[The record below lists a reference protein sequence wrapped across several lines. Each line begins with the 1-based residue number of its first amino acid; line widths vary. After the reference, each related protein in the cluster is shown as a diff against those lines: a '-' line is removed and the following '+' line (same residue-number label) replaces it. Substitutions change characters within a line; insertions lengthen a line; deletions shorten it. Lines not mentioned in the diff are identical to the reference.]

1 MRDSLRAH
9 GVVDAVRRKVSIGV
23 PVKPVGAGLSFAS
36 SPDGGE
42 HARTDR
48 EDSMITRRHTLATL
62 AASTIAAPAGLRAQ
76 STVSWLAYSYV
87 PAATLAPARVFQE
100 IIERIAKET
109 SNGFQIK
116 YHLGGSLSIK
126 VTDITTAVGDN
137 VVQLAD
143 DGFQQGNVPITGILR
158 LPMLITNAQEF
169 EKALAIMKPYVER
182 AYDKRGAVLLST
194 YYFPVQIAWS
204 SKKLTSLDEL
214 KGQKIRAT
222 SPEQIEFLKRFGAN
236 GLTVGAP
243 EVPSALERGVV
254 DGVLT
259 ANAGGGKIWKD
270 LLKYCYE
277 IPLNYFEGNV
287 IANKEA
293 YAKLPANYRD
303 VLTKAVVDLSPKIT
317 RMLADEESEEKAKRK
332 AEGMVQTTATA
343 AEIKLGAERMESF
356 WNDWAKT
363 KGAETQEALKKV
375 REALGR

>member
-1 MRDSLRAH
+1 
-9 GVVDAVRRKVSIGV
+9 
-23 PVKPVGAGLSFAS
+23 
-36 SPDGGE
+36 
-42 HARTDR
+42 
-48 EDSMITRRHTLATL
+48 MITRRHTLAGL
-62 AASTIAAPAGLRAQ
+62 AAGSLAAPAVVRAQ
-76 STVSWLAYSYV
+76 TSVNWIAYSYV
-87 PAATLAPARVFQE
+87 PAATIAPAKVFQE
-100 IIERIAKET
+100 IIDRVSKET
-109 SNGFQIK
+109 SGGFTIK

-137 VVQLAD
+137 VIQLGD

-169 EKALAIMKPYVER
+169 EKALAIMKPYVEK
-182 AYDKRGAVLLST
+182 AYDKKGATLLST

-204 SKKLTSLDEL
+204 SKKLTSLEDL

-259 ANAGGGKIWKD
+259 ANAGGGKVWKD
-270 LLKYCYE
+270 LLKYSYE
-277 IPLNYFEGNV
+277 IGLNFFEANI

-303 VLTKAVVDLSPKIT
+303 TLAKAVVELSP
-317 RMLADEESEEKAKRK
+317 RMTKMMEAEEGEEKAKRK
-332 AEGMVQTTATA
+332 AEGMVQTAATP
-343 AEIKLGAERMESF
+343 EEYKRGAERMASY
-356 WNDWAKT
+356 WDDWAKT

>member
-1 MRDSLRAH
+1 M
-9 GVVDAVRRKVSIGV
+9 
-23 PVKPVGAGLSFAS
+23 PVL
-36 SPDGGE
+36 
-42 HARTDR
+42 
-48 EDSMITRRHTLATL
+48 
-62 AASTIAAPAGLRAQ
+62 LRAQ
-76 STVSWLAYSYV
+76 TAVNWLAYSYV
-87 PAATLAPARVFQE
+87 PAATLAPAKVFQE
-100 IIERIAKET
+100 IIERVSKET
-109 SNGFQIK
+109 NGGFQIK

-137 VVQLAD
+137 VIQLAD

-169 EKALAIMKPYVER
+169 EKALAIMKPYVEK
-182 AYDKRGAVLLST
+182 AYDKKGAIVLST
-194 YYFPVQIAWS
+194 YYFPMQIAWS
-204 SKKLTSLDEL
+204 SKKLTSLEDL

-277 IPLNYFEGNV
+277 IGLNFFEANIV
-287 IANKEA
+287 ANKEA
-293 YAKLPANYRD
+293 YAKLPANYRES
-303 VLTKAVVDLSPKIT
+303 LTRAVVDLSPKMT
-317 RMLADEESEEKAKRK
+317 QMMAQEEGEEKAKRK
-332 AEGMVQTTATA
+332 AEGMVQTSATPD
-343 AEIKLGAERMESF
+343 EYKRGAERMASYWDE
-356 WNDWAKT
+356 WAKA
-363 KGAETQEALKKV
+363 KGADTQEALKKV

>member
-1 MRDSLRAH
+1 
-9 GVVDAVRRKVSIGV
+9 
-23 PVKPVGAGLSFAS
+23 
-36 SPDGGE
+36 
-42 HARTDR
+42 
-48 EDSMITRRHTLATL
+48 MITRRHTLAVL
-62 AASTIAAPAGLRAQ
+62 AAGSVSTPALLGAQ
-76 STVSWLAYSYV
+76 TPTTWTAYTYV

-100 IIERIAKET
+100 IIARVSKET
-109 SNGFQIK
+109 NGGLQIK

-137 VVQLAD
+137 VIQLGD
-143 DGFQQGNVPITGILR
+143 DGFQQGNVPITGVLR

-182 AYDKRGAVLLST
+182 AYDKKGATVLAT
-194 YYFPVQIAWS
+194 YYFPVQIAFS

-270 LLKYCYE
+270 LVKYSYE
-277 IPLNYFEGNV
+277 IGLNFFEANIIV
-287 IANKEA
+287 NKEA

-303 VLTKAVVDLSPKIT
+303 PLTKAVVDLAPKMT
-317 RMLADEESEEKAKRK
+317 QMMAGEESEEKAKRK
-332 AEGMVQTTATA
+332 AEGMVQTTATP
-343 AEIKLGAERMESF
+343 EDYKRGAERMASYWDE
-356 WNDWAKT
+356 WAKQ
-363 KGAETQEALKKV
+363 KGPEAQEALKKV
-375 REALGR
+375 RQALGR

>member
-1 MRDSLRAH
+1 
-9 GVVDAVRRKVSIGV
+9 
-23 PVKPVGAGLSFAS
+23 
-36 SPDGGE
+36 
-42 HARTDR
+42 
-48 EDSMITRRHTLATL
+48 MITRRHTFATL

-76 STVSWLAYSYV
+76 STVNWLAYSYV

-109 SNGFQIK
+109 SSGFQIK

-169 EKALAIMKPYVER
+169 EKVLAIMKPYVER

-332 AEGMVQTTATA
+332 AEGMVQTTATP
-343 AEIKLGAERMESF
+343 AEIKLGAERMASY
-356 WNDWAKT
+356 WDDWAKT

-375 REALGR
+375 REVLGR